1 MRDGKYKAG
10 EAFLRMKQKLPDP
23 DEGNPQMWD
32 LPAYRVIER
41 NHHHRTGEKWRIY
54 PTYDFTHCLCDAF
67 EGITHSLCTT
77 EFYLSRTS
85 YDWELALLGY
95 KDANT
100 DAKGPMQREYGRLN
114 VTGSILSKRK
124 IAMLVNGTSV
134 TNPADSTTRS
144 IPPAVR
150 DWDDPRL
157 YTLVGIRRRG
167 VPAGA
172 ILNFVGELGITTAN
186 TTIQAVRFESSVRRY
201 LERTVPRLMLVLSPI
216 KLTIED
222 LPDDHLETL
231 TVPFDP
237 KDPNGRSRTVPFTK
251 SVFIDA
257 SDFREDDDPNFFRL
271 APGKV
276 VGLLNV
282 PFAVKATSF
291 TKDDATGRVTEIR
304 ASKVD
309 VDAEGGGG
317 GGVVKPKGFIHWV
330 STARNVPVTARQ
342 YNALF
347 KSEEPNGLDWKNG
360 GWADDL
366 NPESEIAF
374 GDAVVEVGVGELRK
388 GEAKQ
393 ADGGSDDL
401 VRFQAVRT
409 GYFCIDTRSGGK
421 RDAEGEKLVLN
432 EIVSLKEDAGKV
444 TGGKK

>member
-1 MRDGKYKAG
+1 
-10 EAFLRMKQKLPDP
+10 
-23 DEGNPQMWD
+23 
-32 LPAYRVIER
+32 
-41 NHHHRTGEKWRIY
+41 
-54 PTYDFTHCLCDAF
+54 
-67 EGITHSLCTT
+67 
-77 EFYLSRTS
+77 
-85 YDWELALLGY
+85 
-95 KDANT
+95 
-100 DAKGPMQREYGRLN
+100 
-114 VTGSILSKRK
+114 
-124 IAMLVNGTSV
+124 
-134 TNPADSTTRS
+134 
-144 IPPAVR
+144 
-150 DWDDPRL
+150 
-157 YTLVGIRRRG
+157 
-167 VPAGA
+167 
-172 ILNFVGELGITTAN
+172 
-186 TTIQAVRFESSVRRY
+186 
-201 LERTVPRLMLVLSPI
+201 
-216 KLTIED
+216 
-222 LPDDHLETL
+222 
-231 TVPFDP
+231 
-237 KDPNGRSRTVPFTK
+237 
-251 SVFIDA
+251 
-257 SDFREDDDPNFFRL
+257 DDDPNFFRL

-317 GGVVKPKGFIHWV
+317 GGGVKPKGFIHWV

-374 GDAVVEVGVGELRK
+374 EDAVVEVGIGELRK
-388 GEAKQ
+388 GEAKK

-421 RDAEGEKLVLN
+421 GDAEGEKLVLN